1 MSRIVYFYGNEEEV
15 KALVHGFSFYYNV
28 NYEQGKNSWKIEIV
42 SPKKVSEI
50 LNGMPDKVK
59 KAMYQML
66 KPKFAS
72 SASSGRKKINL
83 PSKEEL
89 QTERQSLSVAQLAK
103 KYNCSV
109 TTINRRL
116 GLIKKKG

>member
-1 MSRIVYFYGNEEEV
+1 MTFQFLGRVGATFGARKQKRLS
-15 KALVHGFSFYYNV
+15 LSQLP
-28 NYEQGKNSWKIEIV
+28 EQGKNSWKIEIV

-89 QTERQSLSVAQLAK
+89 QAERQSLSVAQLAK

>member
-50 LNGMPDKVK
+50 LNGMPNKVK

-72 SASSGRKKINL
+72 SASSGRKK
-83 PSKEEL
+83 
-89 QTERQSLSVAQLAK
+89 
-103 KYNCSV
+103 
-109 TTINRRL
+109 
-116 GLIKKKG
+116 